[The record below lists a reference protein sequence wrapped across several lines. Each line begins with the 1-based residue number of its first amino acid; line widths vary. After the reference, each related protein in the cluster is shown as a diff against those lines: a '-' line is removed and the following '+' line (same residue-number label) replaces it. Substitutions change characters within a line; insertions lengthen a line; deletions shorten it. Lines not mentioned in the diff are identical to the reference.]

1 MTKEEKQNTKATTIF
16 RQLILNIIVPVVLAI
31 IALAIY
37 NNYSRTAA
45 FKKFYHEKN
54 QLISYFI
61 GNTLKQ
67 QDIALETVEQNL
79 TERMR
84 IFSDS
89 LTNHILPIYEDVT
102 DINLHNI
109 SNRMGMDSDR
119 EDIYIIDRDGFVV
132 NTTFKKD
139 SGKNVIVDFK
149 MSKDYIDQLFMSKE
163 FDSQS
168 FSLENSTKKIRNYTF
183 QATRNGKYLVE
194 LGSYS
199 PKAIEILKSTKDIRK
214 DIENKNQ
221 SIEKVDLFIGVENVK
236 EDSIGKEIKEW
247 VVFSFDKESEMIAD
261 STMICRV
268 LKDSQS
274 ISVEEIAE
282 TGQAINFEYMY
293 LKREGTELY
302 KAAVIRIVSDYSE
315 DKEFVRRSLWNS
327 ILIFLVTITIVI
339 VLIYKKSKVITNPI
353 KKLLNNVN
361 RITAGNLNERADVEG
376 NNEIARLSEKFNVMV
391 SRLEDH
397 YKNLE
402 QKVKD
407 RTAEI
412 SQKAAEIE
420 EKNKNIEDSIRYAKR
435 IQNAILPP
443 DDFLKELFP
452 SAFILYKP
460 KDIVSGDFYWAHK
473 HKGEHMFAVVDCTG
487 HGVPGAFMSIVGND
501 QLNYAVNVKGAS
513 NPGEIM
519 NYLNE
524 GVRHALRQRSGES
537 SVRDGM
543 DMTLVSINY
552 EKMTL
557 NYAGAYNPVYIY
569 RNQELID
576 LAVDRC
582 AVGGFIDEDLHQF
595 ENRKFDLKEGD
606 MIYIFSDGYVDQ
618 FGGPRGKKLKPKR
631 FRQILESVH
640 QSKPNDQKEMLD
652 QSLLEWMGE
661 GMEQVD
667 DVLLVGFKM

>member
-1 MTKEEKQNTKATTIF
+1 LTKQEKQNTKATTIF

-54 QLISYFI
+54 NLVSYFI
-61 GNTLKQ
+61 ENTLHQ
-67 QDIALETVEQNL
+67 QDIALEIEEDNL
-79 TERMR
+79 NKRLEVL
-84 IFSDS
+84 SDS
-89 LTNHILPIYEDVT
+89 LVNYYMVDANIDSM
-102 DINLHNI
+102 NLLEI
-109 SNRMGMDSDR
+109 RESLGMDPKQ
-119 EDIYIIDRDGFVV
+119 EDIYIIDNNGIIV
-132 NTTFKKD
+132 NTTFERD
-139 SGKNVIVDFK
+139 LNRNVYDFGDDFRK
-149 MSKDYIDQLFMSKE
+149 Y
-163 FDSQS
+163 
-168 FSLENSTKKIRNYTF
+168 LENVQLADSFKSEKFSIEMSTKKLRKYTY
-183 QATRNGKYLVE
+183 QPTKDGKFIVE
-194 LGSYS
+194 LGIYS
-199 PKAIEILKSTKDIRK
+199 VRANEVIRSTNEILLDISN
-214 DIENKNQ
+214 ENPAILDVK
-221 SIEKVDLFIGVENVK
+221 LFIGA
-236 EDSIGKEIKEW
+236 DPP
-247 VVFSFDKESEMIAD
+247 FSFDPSAEMKGD
-261 STMICRV
+261 SGLINRV
-268 LKDSQS
+268 FKTNKSLVKDTA
-274 ISVEEIAE
+274 EANGREI
-282 TGQAINFEYMY
+282 NYEYIYM
-293 LKREGTELY
+293 KRENTELY
-302 KAAVIRIVSDYSE
+302 KGAVIRIVSDYSD

-391 SRLEDH
+391 TRLEDH

-412 SQKAAEIE
+412 SRKAAEIE

-443 DDFLKELFP
+443 EDFLKEMFP

-473 HKGEHMFAVVDCTG
+473 HKDEHMFAVVDCTG

-501 QLNYAVNVKGAS
+501 QLNYAVNVRGAS

-524 GVRHALRQRSGES
+524 GVRKALRQRSGES

-543 DMTLVSINY
+543 DMTLVSINFD
-552 EKMTL
+552 KMTL

-569 RNQELID
+569 RNNELME
-576 LAVDRC
+576 LPVDRC
-582 AVGGFIDEDLHQF
+582 AVGGFIDEELHQF
-595 ENRKFDLKEGD
+595 ENKIFDLKEGD

-631 FRQILESVH
+631 FREILESVH
-640 QSKPNDQKEMLD
+640 LSKPNDQKEMLD